1 MKVKSESEVAQSC
14 PTLSDSMDC
23 SPPGFSIHGICQ
35 ARVLEWGAI
44 DSRLGK
50 GFSVLALLTFWTEQ
64 FFVVGVVLCIVEC
77 LVVSGLYSLDAKSN
91 LPFICD
97 PKMSP
102 DIAKLRTIRLLK

>member
-1 MKVKSESEVAQSC
+1 MQ
-14 PTLSDSMDC
+14 
-23 SPPGFSIHGICQ
+23 
-35 ARVLEWGAI
+35 
-44 DSRLGK
+44 

-102 DIAKLRTIRLLK
+102 DIAKLRTIRLVK